1 MIHESYKDARAA
13 FLQAARDRSVAIS
26 EHPLNGAQ
34 GREGEALA
42 MDVAVVGEPAAP
54 KALLVVSGEHGLE
67 GLPGSGAQLDLL
79 LHMPDPPKD
88 TKVVLVHALNPW
100 GFSHGSRGNE
110 DNVDV
115 NRNFV
120 EFDIPY
126 VRNVA
131 FDEIF
136 PFMCPQ
142 DWTDDALDHAAA
154 QTKRVLDERGG
165 AFVLT
170 GTTGGQRHEPTGT
183 NYGGAGPS
191 WTRRTLEQIV
201 AEHLSSCE
209 KVAFVDWHSGF
220 GEHGEL
226 FHLCTHAEGS
236 EALDRVATWW
246 GRDAVSRNATA
257 FQGAGGALPNW
268 QGMFATFL
276 PGLIPNAAVAGSVI
290 EFGTFPN
297 AQVRAAIMID
307 RFLRFGRTNRSSL
320 SRDALRQQMLTAFAP
335 ADAAWRAAILARA
348 SEAHQKA
355 LEGLAAW

>member
-1 MIHESYKDARAA
+1 LIHESYKDARAA
-13 FLQAARDRSVAIS
+13 FLQAAHDRSVAIS
-26 EHPLNGAQ
+26 EHPLSGAQ
-34 GREGEALA
+34 GREGEVLA

-100 GFSHGSRGNE
+100 GFSHGSRTNE

-120 EFDIPY
+120 NFDVPY
-126 VRNVA
+126 VRNLA

-154 QTKRVLDERGG
+154 QTKRVLDEHGG

-201 AEHLSSCE
+201 AENLASCE

-236 EALDRVATWW
+236 APLDRVATWW
-246 GRDAVSRNATA
+246 GREAVTRNATA
-257 FQGAGGALPNW
+257 FQGAGGAVPNW

-276 PGLIPNAAVAGSVI
+276 PGLIPNAEVAGSVI

-320 SRDALRQQMLTAFAP
+320 SRDALRQQMVTAFAP
-335 ADAAWRAAILARA
+335 ADAAWRAAVLARA
-348 SEAHQKA
+348 SDAHQKA

>member
-26 EHPLNGAQ
+26 EHPLSGAQ
-34 GREGEALA
+34 GREGEVLA

-120 EFDIPY
+120 DFDVPY

-142 DWTDDALDHAAA
+142 DWTDDAFDHAAA
-154 QTKRVLDERGG
+154 QTKRVLDEHGG

-201 AEHLSSCE
+201 AEHLASCE

-236 EALDRVATWW
+236 APLDRVATWW
-246 GRDAVSRNATA
+246 GRDAVTRNATA
-257 FQGAGGALPNW
+257 FQSAGGALPNW

-307 RFLRFGRTNRSSL
+307 RFLRFGRANKSSV
-320 SRDALRQQMLTAFAP
+320 SQEALRHQMVTSFAP
-335 ADAAWRAAILARA
+335 TDPDWRSTILTRA
-348 SEAHQKA
+348 FEAHSKA

>member
-1 MIHESYKDARAA
+1 MIYESYKDARAA
-13 FLQAARDRSVAIS
+13 FLQAARDRSAAIS
-26 EHPLNGAQ
+26 EHTLSGAK
-34 GREGEALA
+34 GREGEVLA
-42 MDVAVVGEPAAP
+42 MDVAVIGESAAP

-79 LHMPDPPKD
+79 LRMPDPPKD
-88 TKVVLVHALNPW
+88 TKIVLVHALNPW
-100 GFSHGSRGNE
+100 GVSHGSRGNE
-110 DNVDV
+110 DNIDV

-120 EFDIPY
+120 DFDVPY

-131 FDEIF
+131 YDEIF

-142 DWTDDALDHAAA
+142 DWTDDAVDRAAA
-154 QTKRVLDERGG
+154 NGKRVQDEHGG
-165 AFVLT
+165 AFLLT
-170 GTTGGQRHEPTGT
+170 GMTGGQRHEPTGT
-183 NYGGAGPS
+183 NYGGSGPS

-201 AEHLSSCE
+201 AQHLASSE

-220 GEHGEL
+220 GAYGEL

-246 GRDAVSRNATA
+246 GREAVTSNATA

-297 AQVRAAIMID
+297 TEVRSAIMID
-307 RFLRFGRTNRSSL
+307 RFLRFGRENRSSV
-320 SRDALRQQMLTAFAP
+320 SRDELRSRMLTGFAP
-335 ADAAWRAAILARA
+335 VDPAWRSAILTRA
-348 SEAHQKA
+348 FEAHQKA

>member
-1 MIHESYKDARAA
+1 LIYESYKDARAA
-13 FLQAARDRSVAIS
+13 FLQAARDRSAAIS
-26 EHPLNGAQ
+26 EHPLSGAQ
-34 GREGEALA
+34 GREGEVLA
-42 MDVAVVGEPAAP
+42 MDVAVIGEAAAP

-79 LHMPDPPKD
+79 LRMPGPPKD

-100 GFSHGSRGNE
+100 GVSHGTRGNE

-120 EFDIPY
+120 DFDAPY

-142 DWTDDALDHAAA
+142 DWTDEAFDHAAA
-154 QTKRVLDERGG
+154 QTKRVLDEHGG
-165 AFVLT
+165 AFLLT

-201 AEHLSSCE
+201 AEHLASCE
-209 KVAFVDWHSGF
+209 KVAFVDWHTGF
-220 GEHGEL
+220 GAHGEL

-246 GRDAVSRNATA
+246 GRDAVTRNATA

-268 QGMFATFL
+268 QGMFATSL
-276 PGLIPNAAVAGSVI
+276 QALIPDAAVAGSVI
-290 EFGTFPN
+290 EFGTLPN
-297 AQVRAAIMID
+297 AEVRAAIMID
-307 RFLRFGRTNRSSL
+307 RFLRFGRTNKSSK
-320 SRDALRQQMLTAFAP
+320 SREALRQQMLTAFAP
-335 ADAAWRAAILARA
+335 ADAAWRSAILARA
-348 SEAHQKA
+348 YEAHQKA